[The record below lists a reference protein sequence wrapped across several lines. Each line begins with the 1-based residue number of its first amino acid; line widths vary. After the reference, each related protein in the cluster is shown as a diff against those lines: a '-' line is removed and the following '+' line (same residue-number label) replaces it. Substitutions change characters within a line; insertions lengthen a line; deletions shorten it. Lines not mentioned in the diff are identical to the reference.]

1 MSRFLYTLAALV
13 FLVTAALSLLQG
25 RPEIALAAAV
35 VMLVMFVL
43 AVLADR
49 SGEGMPVTPPTS
61 SP

>member
-1 MSRFLYTLAALV
+1 MSRFLYTIAALV
-13 FLVTAALSLLQG
+13 FLVAAVLSLFQG
-25 RPEIALAAAV
+25 RGEIALAASL

>member
-25 RPEIALAAAV
+25 RPEIALAASV

>member
-1 MSRFLYTLAALV
+1 MSRFMYTVAPLV
-13 FLVTAALSLLQG
+13 FLVAAVLSLFQG
-25 RPEIALAAAV
+25 RPEIALAASV

>member
-13 FLVTAALSLLQG
+13 FLVVAVISAFQG
-25 RPEIALAAAV
+25 RGDIALGASI

-49 SGEGMPVTPPTS
+49 SGEGMPNTPPPS

>member
-13 FLVTAALSLLQG
+13 FLVVAVLSLFQG
-25 RPEIALAAAV
+25 RPEISLAASV

-49 SGEGMPVTPPTS
+49 SGEGMPSTPPTS